1 MKQIE
6 KNSLLIVAGVALF
19 IILFGIGG
27 VPLLD
32 PDEPVYAE
40 TAREMLQ
47 TGDFLSPRIFGD
59 YWYDK
64 PPMYYWLVAL
74 AQFIFGDN
82 EFAARF
88 PAGLMACATSVMLYV
103 GTTRIFGER
112 AGFWSAMILTSCIEF
127 FYMGKAAVTDTTL
140 LFFMTGA
147 LLAFMDKRYWLMYVC
162 MALATLTK
170 GPIGIVF
177 PGAIIFLYLL
187 AMGQLREILRM
198 HVVRGLLLYLIIA
211 SPWYYA
217 MYTVH
222 GMDFINTFL
231 GFHNITRFTTAEH
244 ANRVTFWYYI
254 PVLILGLFPW
264 IGMLPQ
270 AIRASI
276 QDSRIDDMRSLLFFH
291 IWWVFVFIFFTICKT
306 KLVSYIL
313 PLFPALA
320 VIIGWNIAR
329 MLAKL
334 RHNTTFYSWAAGSGC
349 AFLLLGIGWIVG
361 AQYLPEADFSLV
373 MLGVLTLLLGAATVF
388 ALIYYRDIELAAWL
402 HVMIGAVTMCVAF
415 AFVLPVLADR
425 FSVKT
430 MSGAYA
436 EQCDQSTPIYV
447 DKFLRPGFM
456 FYAGKPGIEVLPQT
470 GALADALRDG
480 SHKYIL
486 VRGLE
491 LRRVQKTD
499 QVPTNVQTV
508 KEVSDIYLLE
518 QK

>member
-6 KNSLLIVAGVALF
+6 RNNLLIVAVAALF

-27 VPLLD
+27 TPLLD

-59 YWYDK
+59 FWYDK
-64 PPMYYWLVAL
+64 PPMYYWLVAV
-74 AQFIFGDN
+74 AQFIFGDG

-88 PAGLMACATSVMLYV
+88 PAAMMACGTSVMVYV
-103 GTTRIFGER
+103 AGTKLFGER
-112 AGFWSAMILTSCIEF
+112 AGFWSAMILTSCVQF

-147 LLAFMDKRYWLMYVC
+147 LFSFIHKRYWLMYVC
-162 MALATLTK
+162 MALATVTK

-187 AMGQLREILRM
+187 FMGQLREILRM
-198 HVVRGLLLYLIIA
+198 HVIRGLLLYFVIA
-211 SPWYYA
+211 TPWYYA

-222 GMDFINTFL
+222 GMEFIETFL
-231 GFHNITRFTTAEH
+231 GFHNLTRFTTAEH
-244 ANRVTFWYYI
+244 ANRVTFWYYF
-254 PVLILGLFPW
+254 PVIILGLFPW
-264 IGMLPQ
+264 TGMLVQ
-270 AIRASI
+270 AIKASI
-276 QDSRIDDMRSLLFFH
+276 QDSRIDDMRNLVFLHVWWIFVLL
-291 IWWVFVFIFFTICKT
+291 FFTICKT

-313 PLFPALA
+313 PMFPALA
-320 VIIGWNIAR
+320 MVIGWNIAR
-329 MLAKL
+329 MQSKL
-334 RHNTTFYSWAAGSGC
+334 RHNTTFYSWAVGSGIM
-349 AFLLLGIGWIVG
+349 LVLLGVGWIIG
-361 AQYLPEADFSLV
+361 AQYLPEAGFSLV
-373 MLGVLTLLLGAATVF
+373 MLGALTLILTVAILFTLL
-388 ALIYYRDIELAAWL
+388 YYRDIQLAAWM
-402 HVMIGAVTMCVAF
+402 HVMVGVVTMCVAF
-415 AFVLPVLADR
+415 AFVLPVVADR

-430 MSGAYA
+430 MSSVYKEECQA
-436 EQCDQSTPIYV
+436 ETPIYV

-456 FYAGKPGIEVLPQT
+456 YYAGKPGTEMLPQT
-470 GALADALRDG
+470 EAMADALKEG

-491 LRRVQKTD
+491 YRRVQKTM
-499 QVPTNVQTV
+499 QLPANVQTV
-508 KEVSDIYLLE
+508 KEISDIYLLE